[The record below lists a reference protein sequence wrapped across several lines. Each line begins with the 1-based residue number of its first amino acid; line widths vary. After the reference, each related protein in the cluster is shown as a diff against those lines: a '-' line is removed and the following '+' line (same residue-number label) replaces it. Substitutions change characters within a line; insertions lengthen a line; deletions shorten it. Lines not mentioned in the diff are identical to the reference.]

1 MEKEQVS
8 VKEKK
13 LVAHAKIKVNNDLI
27 KREMIDGEEHIIVPC
42 STMPPDIV
50 MNGILYPAGE
60 VKKAAPT
67 LEGTPSPLGHPK
79 VGGEMVSAS
88 NPRGANK
95 YGVGAWNRAVTYTDK
110 IHYEKVIN
118 VRLCKAS
125 PYGQQLLDA
134 LEKGDPIH
142 TSTGIYCWTIVASGS
157 SNGEPYSEIATDIL
171 FDHDAI
177 LLEEPGAAT
186 PEKGTGIYVNHEKRE
201 ESMNEDKSTIALLAN
216 ALSQLLKGNSD
227 KQEPEKKEPS
237 VSGGEAKPAETQGS
251 DQPTEK
257 PKEPATEG
265 GEHSGGGKQNDL
277 DAIVGEK
284 VEKALANALE
294 KLATNGAAQQQ
305 PQQTPGFS
313 LPSGASLQLNS
324 GFDIDKAIANLPE

>member
-8 VKEKK
+8 AKEKK
-13 LVAHAKIKVNNDLI
+13 LVAHAKIKVNNELI

-79 VGGEMVSAS
+79 VDGEMVSAS
-88 NPRGANK
+88 NPRGNNK

-134 LEKGDPIH
+134 LDKGAPIH
-142 TSTGIYCWTIVASGS
+142 TSTGIYCWTIVTSGS

-186 PEKGTGIYVNHEKRE
+186 PEKGTGIYVNHEKQE
-201 ESMNEDKSTIALLAN
+201 GSMNDDKGTIALLAN

-227 KQEPEKKEPS
+227 KQESEKKEPS
-237 VSGGEAKPAETQGS
+237 VGGGEQKTTESQGENKPA
-251 DQPTEK
+251 DK

-265 GEHSGGGKQNDL
+265 GSNGASDNQKDL
-277 DAIVGEK
+277 DTIVGEK

-294 KLATNGAAQQQ
+294 RLATNSAAQQ
-305 PQQTPGFS
+305 PQQMAGFG

-324 GFDIDKAIANLPE
+324 GFDVDKSIANLPE

>member
-50 MNGILYPAGE
+50 MNGVLYPAGE
-60 VKKAAPT
+60 VQKAAPT

-79 VGGEMVSAS
+79 VDGEMVSAS

-95 YGVGAWNRAVTYTDK
+95 YGVGAWNRSVTYTDK

-134 LEKGDPIH
+134 IESGEPIH
-142 TSTGIYCWTIVASGS
+142 TSTGIYCWVISAAGS
-157 SNGEPYSEIATDIL
+157 SNGKHYSEIATDIL

-177 LLEEPGAAT
+177 LLNEPGAAT
-186 PEKGTGIYVNHEKRE
+186 PEDGTGMRVNHDKQEK
-201 ESMNEDKSTIALLAN
+201 SMNEDKGTIAALAN
-216 ALSQLLKGNSD
+216 ALSQLLKGNGEKQPPE
-227 KQEPEKKEPS
+227 KQEPS
-237 VSGGEAKPAETQGS
+237 VGGGEQNTTESQGEGHPA
-251 DQPTEK
+251 DK
-257 PKEPATEG
+257 PKEPVTEG
-265 GEHSGGGKQNDL
+265 GSIGASDNQKDL
-277 DAIVGEK
+277 DTIVGEK

-294 KLATNGAAQQQ
+294 RLATNSAAQ
-305 PQQTPGFS
+305 PQQMAGFG

-324 GFDIDKAIANLPE
+324 GFDVDKSIANLPE

>member
-8 VKEKK
+8 AKEKK

-42 STMPPDIV
+42 STMPPDII
-50 MNGILYPAGE
+50 MNGVLYPAGE
-60 VKKAAPT
+60 VKAAAPT

-79 VGGEMVSAS
+79 VDGEMVSAS

-95 YGVGAWNRAVTYTDK
+95 YGVGAWNRSVNYTDK

-142 TSTGIYCWTIVASGS
+142 TSTGIYCWAISASGS
-157 SNGEPYSEIATDIL
+157 SNGEHYSEIATDIL

-186 PEKGTGIYVNHEKRE
+186 PEKGTGIYVNHDKQE
-201 ESMNEDKSTIALLAN
+201 ESMNEDKGTIAALAN
-216 ALSQLLKGNSD
+216 ALSQLLKGNSE
-227 KQEPEKKEPS
+227 KQEQEKKEPS
-237 VSGGEAKPAETQGS
+237 VGGEQKPQEAQGAEQ
-251 DQPTEK
+251 
-257 PKEPATEG
+257 G
-265 GEHSGGGKQNDL
+265 GEKQQEAQQAGQAPQDTADKTKDL

-294 KLATNGAAQQQ
+294 RLATNSGAQGA
-305 PQQTPGFS
+305 TPAPMGFG
-313 LPSGASLQLNS
+313 LPSGMAISTNS
-324 GFDIDKAIANLPE
+324 NNDLSARLARLPE